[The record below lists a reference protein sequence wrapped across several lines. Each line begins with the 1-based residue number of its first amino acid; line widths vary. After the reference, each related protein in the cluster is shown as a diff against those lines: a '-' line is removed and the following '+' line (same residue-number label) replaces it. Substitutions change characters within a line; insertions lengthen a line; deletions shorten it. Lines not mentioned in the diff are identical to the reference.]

1 MPGHHHFFCAE
12 WRRLRKVLPIEEE
25 LLYEFVV
32 TARSWDNVPLD
43 SGCDFVQA
51 NNLVGWMVEV
61 EQDLFEHINDE
72 FAEAVEG
79 DGPKSARGRSTLSRE
94 RSMGRRSPRAAS
106 RCDRRSLSPARR
118 STPSR
123 TATRSPTR
131 SCTGLGSV
139 QTSGGPSRPM
149 LFKNPWHPLAKLS
162 DSLGREE
169 FVTELRKRLRAPR
182 LFREAEDLPNAGGAG
197 QGQGDPALTVE
208 ECEDLFE
215 ALMQLQKIA
224 GASHLNPGVL
234 AFGCNMDE
242 TVNTFYGILALRNA
256 VERGAPSLNAFLA
269 GLEAKDSKLV
279 DPTLLRQFLT
289 MVNYRLAGDTGIQDS
304 IPVESIVKAHGE
316 ISMQEFRRRL
326 SFAAPVGISL
336 LEVQGHLE
344 AKNGLGRSKLPGM
357 IDFAQLAEHFCGEHL
372 DISPLDLAHFVRL
385 WGAHPG
391 NLLSPQTMDE
401 ALERLPLEAYW
412 GLEPF
417 AVEHF
422 FNILGMRCLQL
433 ERNKRKD
440 ACLPVEAVL
449 EFARRDA
456 PDLEKAEAAVPSDAA
471 LKERFEHLW
480 GNCVGEGMLVA
491 FPDGHSERVGS
502 KEKAAHEHKAERRKE
517 KERVGTA
524 RMKEACL
531 ARYLRSATEIMNQ
544 PVSRRQYESIFPNV
558 SDILSVSNVNLRA
571 GQVVVVR
578 YRLAGAC
585 NFWHSKH
592 RVLKD
597 EREPLPWP
605 VPGKVLGETP
615 FVALVPRGLRWTNAG
630 GGGFYLGSQ
639 SFNQVDPGL
648 RADLPLDR
656 DGKLQL
662 YGTVEMVAPYLL
674 RGSRRNASSATEEL
688 EFRLFSSRKNR
699 IIGCVGEPLRV
710 LVSHQALPPAVA
722 TLQVCCEGR
731 TAKLRWAGYDFG
743 EDASSEALVDA
754 LRLYVRTGSKES
766 LLELETDGKQYELRD
781 LAPDTDYE
789 FHLRRE
795 SASSGGVEASC
806 SCRTNARCS
815 QPLNVLS
822 AKASTTYVDLQW
834 RAPEVVGNER
844 TQDRWQLQCESIRRY
859 EARLSVAEKLMDRR
873 ALARSRTSVQLRE
886 EVDTSCR
893 QCSWEVGHF
902 AAQEGLLTGRL
913 GGLRPDTNYLLSGF
927 CAVNSMGAGATAKEL
942 QFWTMPLNP
951 VIESIRVRQ
960 GNVILTLLETG
971 GEHVDEFEAVVRL
984 EDGAER
990 SFTLPKSALHGE
1002 TPELS
1007 LEFQQMPESRSSDA
1021 VHCVKLRACNAGGWS
1036 TWSEELSTS
1045 AIARQQ
1051 GADYAQNALEQAM
1064 EQRVPEKL
1072 ARVLQDVRDIE
1083 FDDKS
1088 LVSEASDLL
1097 NILQTVQKEVEEAMA
1112 ARDPD
1117 RLQNSLSDA
1126 HKVFLPGLEQAEG
1139 LLGTLQRVCQN
1150 LDTAKGIDALRASL
1164 REGHE
1169 ARLPPTLLQ
1178 RAVQRLGTR
1187 EAAQQG
1193 LEMAMEAARVPVLR
1207 AALDTALDMHLPS
1220 EEAARRL
1227 LLAISGSERLLQA
1240 ALESEDIGDLH
1251 RALDSA
1257 ARSGLR
1263 EEELM
1268 ARAQRLLARQLEKQ
1282 QDATRALT
1290 DAIEARFPSQLKDA
1304 LDISAASQVEQ
1315 AKMQEGADL
1324 LLQLESLLA
1333 DVEAAVGSEQRSASL
1348 RAAVNAK
1355 VPHELLAI
1363 AEKQL
1368 HCLTHL
1374 HQVCEAG
1381 DVPATRRALK
1391 LAEVAGVKDQEV
1403 AELRQVHQRWSHLTQ
1418 ELEIAVSMANTARL
1432 RQALAN
1438 TENSNICQ
1446 EQLQPAAAALAALQ
1460 RSDQAAVDL
1469 AEALDTCDAEIIQK
1483 SLQDACN
1490 NNVVDS
1496 DLLFTARQILDNL
1509 LRLRQ
1514 QLAKAVESMDLQ
1526 RLFAAVQEA
1535 QKDDGLPEKDL
1546 ASACHI
1552 LEELKEGELG
1562 RLERHLRQAAE
1573 AEDFRALQGLLH
1585 RARNAAAL
1593 GVQVEQLDLENYRQ
1607 LAHQQQEANI
1617 RKLQEDIHKQ
1627 RIRNDWPAVYDK
1639 IEEGE
1644 EAEEL
1649 EVEVVQLPA
1658 VVVSGEVQLDLY
1670 PRGIQKEFITLPR
1683 EIVEAKI
1690 RIPLPDLSPD
1700 KEPVMEARQS
1710 LDALLE
1716 SLRAMLAEEDELR
1729 RIGSMEIQDDGA
1741 YRDVTLPISL
1751 YLSARTS
1758 CQEVIEAFFR
1768 DPEDEPGRENSKGYR
1783 RSKSM
1788 SKRHAIKALWSCLS
1802 ELGHSRSPE
1811 LRSHCLHDVRGRV
1824 LRRITAEL
1832 FWTQPASYR
1841 ETMDATCVAM
1851 SADGLVEVV
1860 NARGVH
1866 GAYYGVDQGA
1876 FRVQSKGVDAL
1887 FGAVSHLGTA
1897 RAEAGSDLQ
1906 SSLEGKM
1913 VCKQQMQVR
1922 LDLLPERVTDIF
1934 FLLAAT
1940 NSRELGKF
1948 THLGF
1953 RIADTDIGTTLAMQE
1968 DHRVQLTFE
1977 AVVIM
1982 CAIYKLGDGYWRIGS
1997 MNVSSSGSPRDLKA
2011 AIAKLE
2017 ALGFPR
2023 KHETSSQENMVV
2035 DSVRRYLEL
2044 PRSAV
2049 KAANVDIDSASTMT
2063 VQYAIEASDTAKGEQ
2078 LEEKLKGNLHEA
2090 ILDEFF
2096 KFTNE
2101 KVKPER
2107 LRVMPAA
2114 AKPLG
2119 HLHLEVRWE
2128 FGEVKRTDSK
2138 DHSYLDGALITFSGR
2153 CLQEIV
2159 DYRGPHGVRIVH
2171 NGVVDYDGMWIG
2183 PVGKSDAANRAI
2195 KHEGLVLDE
2204 LPRTGKT
2211 SFEVRLDQLPPS
2223 TTDIYVVVSSPSGRE
2238 LSKYSNIAV
2247 AAVDA
2252 WKSHQVCNCLLK
2264 SKPAS
2269 QGVIFCR
2276 LSRSASGWKMGAL
2289 RTPTSG
2295 GCHDF
2300 APALECLRKIQGAGT
2315 SQAHQISIG
2324 DNGSRSERRLLPM
2337 KQLRSKGEKLQRQM
2351 SSGSISSLL
2360 TWSPARNPNSRRL
2373 GAAEMD

>member
-927 CAVNSMGAGATAKEL
+927 CAVNSMG
-942 QFWTMPLNP
+942 
-951 VIESIRVRQ
+951 
-960 GNVILTLLETG
+960 
-971 GEHVDEFEAVVRL
+971 
-984 EDGAER
+984 
-990 SFTLPKSALHGE
+990 
-1002 TPELS
+1002 
-1007 LEFQQMPESRSSDA
+1007 
-1021 VHCVKLRACNAGGWS
+1021 
-1036 TWSEELSTS
+1036 
-1045 AIARQQ
+1045 
-1051 GADYAQNALEQAM
+1051 
-1064 EQRVPEKL
+1064 
-1072 ARVLQDVRDIE
+1072 
-1083 FDDKS
+1083 
-1088 LVSEASDLL
+1088 
-1097 NILQTVQKEVEEAMA
+1097 
-1112 ARDPD
+1112 
-1117 RLQNSLSDA
+1117 
-1126 HKVFLPGLEQAEG
+1126 
-1139 LLGTLQRVCQN
+1139 
-1150 LDTAKGIDALRASL
+1150 
-1164 REGHE
+1164 
-1169 ARLPPTLLQ
+1169 
-1178 RAVQRLGTR
+1178 
-1187 EAAQQG
+1187 
-1193 LEMAMEAARVPVLR
+1193 
-1207 AALDTALDMHLPS
+1207 
-1220 EEAARRL
+1220 
-1227 LLAISGSERLLQA
+1227 
-1240 ALESEDIGDLH
+1240 
-1251 RALDSA
+1251 
-1257 ARSGLR
+1257 
-1263 EEELM
+1263 
-1268 ARAQRLLARQLEKQ
+1268 
-1282 QDATRALT
+1282 
-1290 DAIEARFPSQLKDA
+1290 
-1304 LDISAASQVEQ
+1304 
-1315 AKMQEGADL
+1315 
-1324 LLQLESLLA
+1324 
-1333 DVEAAVGSEQRSASL
+1333 
-1348 RAAVNAK
+1348 
-1355 VPHELLAI
+1355 
-1363 AEKQL
+1363 
-1368 HCLTHL
+1368 
-1374 HQVCEAG
+1374 
-1381 DVPATRRALK
+1381 
-1391 LAEVAGVKDQEV
+1391 
-1403 AELRQVHQRWSHLTQ
+1403 
-1418 ELEIAVSMANTARL
+1418 
-1432 RQALAN
+1432 
-1438 TENSNICQ
+1438 
-1446 EQLQPAAAALAALQ
+1446 
-1460 RSDQAAVDL
+1460 
-1469 AEALDTCDAEIIQK
+1469 
-1483 SLQDACN
+1483 
-1490 NNVVDS
+1490 
-1496 DLLFTARQILDNL
+1496 
-1509 LRLRQ
+1509 
-1514 QLAKAVESMDLQ
+1514 
-1526 RLFAAVQEA
+1526 
-1535 QKDDGLPEKDL
+1535 
-1546 ASACHI
+1546 
-1552 LEELKEGELG
+1552 
-1562 RLERHLRQAAE
+1562 
-1573 AEDFRALQGLLH
+1573 
-1585 RARNAAAL
+1585 
-1593 GVQVEQLDLENYRQ
+1593 
-1607 LAHQQQEANI
+1607 
-1617 RKLQEDIHKQ
+1617 
-1627 RIRNDWPAVYDK
+1627 
-1639 IEEGE
+1639 
-1644 EAEEL
+1644 
-1649 EVEVVQLPA
+1649 
-1658 VVVSGEVQLDLY
+1658 
-1670 PRGIQKEFITLPR
+1670 
-1683 EIVEAKI
+1683 
-1690 RIPLPDLSPD
+1690 
-1700 KEPVMEARQS
+1700 
-1710 LDALLE
+1710 
-1716 SLRAMLAEEDELR
+1716 
-1729 RIGSMEIQDDGA
+1729 
-1741 YRDVTLPISL
+1741 
-1751 YLSARTS
+1751 
-1758 CQEVIEAFFR
+1758 
-1768 DPEDEPGRENSKGYR
+1768 
-1783 RSKSM
+1783 
-1788 SKRHAIKALWSCLS
+1788 
-1802 ELGHSRSPE
+1802 
-1811 LRSHCLHDVRGRV
+1811 
-1824 LRRITAEL
+1824 
-1832 FWTQPASYR
+1832 
-1841 ETMDATCVAM
+1841 
-1851 SADGLVEVV
+1851 
-1860 NARGVH
+1860 
-1866 GAYYGVDQGA
+1866 
-1876 FRVQSKGVDAL
+1876 
-1887 FGAVSHLGTA
+1887 
-1897 RAEAGSDLQ
+1897 
-1906 SSLEGKM
+1906 
-1913 VCKQQMQVR
+1913 
-1922 LDLLPERVTDIF
+1922 
-1934 FLLAAT
+1934 
-1940 NSRELGKF
+1940 
-1948 THLGF
+1948 
-1953 RIADTDIGTTLAMQE
+1953 
-1968 DHRVQLTFE
+1968 
-1977 AVVIM
+1977 
-1982 CAIYKLGDGYWRIGS
+1982 
-1997 MNVSSSGSPRDLKA
+1997 
-2011 AIAKLE
+2011 
-2017 ALGFPR
+2017 
-2023 KHETSSQENMVV
+2023 
-2035 DSVRRYLEL
+2035 
-2044 PRSAV
+2044 
-2049 KAANVDIDSASTMT
+2049 
-2063 VQYAIEASDTAKGEQ
+2063 
-2078 LEEKLKGNLHEA
+2078 
-2090 ILDEFF
+2090 
-2096 KFTNE
+2096 
-2101 KVKPER
+2101 
-2107 LRVMPAA
+2107 
-2114 AKPLG
+2114 
-2119 HLHLEVRWE
+2119 
-2128 FGEVKRTDSK
+2128 
-2138 DHSYLDGALITFSGR
+2138 
-2153 CLQEIV
+2153 
-2159 DYRGPHGVRIVH
+2159 
-2171 NGVVDYDGMWIG
+2171 
-2183 PVGKSDAANRAI
+2183 
-2195 KHEGLVLDE
+2195 
-2204 LPRTGKT
+2204 RTG
-2211 SFEVRLDQLPPS
+2211 
-2223 TTDIYVVVSSPSGRE
+2223 
-2238 LSKYSNIAV
+2238 
-2247 AAVDA
+2247 
-2252 WKSHQVCNCLLK
+2252 
-2264 SKPAS
+2264 
-2269 QGVIFCR
+2269 
-2276 LSRSASGWKMGAL
+2276 
-2289 RTPTSG
+2289 
-2295 GCHDF
+2295 
-2300 APALECLRKIQGAGT
+2300 
-2315 SQAHQISIG
+2315 
-2324 DNGSRSERRLLPM
+2324 
-2337 KQLRSKGEKLQRQM
+2337 
-2351 SSGSISSLL
+2351 
-2360 TWSPARNPNSRRL
+2360 
-2373 GAAEMD
+2373 

>member
-1240 ALESEDIGDLH
+1240 ALESE
-1251 RALDSA
+1251 
-1257 ARSGLR
+1257 
-1263 EEELM
+1263 
-1268 ARAQRLLARQLEKQ
+1268 
-1282 QDATRALT
+1282 
-1290 DAIEARFPSQLKDA
+1290 
-1304 LDISAASQVEQ
+1304 
-1315 AKMQEGADL
+1315 
-1324 LLQLESLLA
+1324 
-1333 DVEAAVGSEQRSASL
+1333 
-1348 RAAVNAK
+1348 
-1355 VPHELLAI
+1355 
-1363 AEKQL
+1363 
-1368 HCLTHL
+1368 
-1374 HQVCEAG
+1374 
-1381 DVPATRRALK
+1381 
-1391 LAEVAGVKDQEV
+1391 
-1403 AELRQVHQRWSHLTQ
+1403 
-1418 ELEIAVSMANTARL
+1418 
-1432 RQALAN
+1432 
-1438 TENSNICQ
+1438 
-1446 EQLQPAAAALAALQ
+1446 
-1460 RSDQAAVDL
+1460 
-1469 AEALDTCDAEIIQK
+1469 
-1483 SLQDACN
+1483 
-1490 NNVVDS
+1490 
-1496 DLLFTARQILDNL
+1496 
-1509 LRLRQ
+1509 
-1514 QLAKAVESMDLQ
+1514 
-1526 RLFAAVQEA
+1526 EA

>member
-886 EVDTSCR
+886 
-893 QCSWEVGHF
+893 
-902 AAQEGLLTGRL
+902 
-913 GGLRPDTNYLLSGF
+913 
-927 CAVNSMGAGATAKEL
+927 
-942 QFWTMPLNP
+942 
-951 VIESIRVRQ
+951 
-960 GNVILTLLETG
+960 
-971 GEHVDEFEAVVRL
+971 
-984 EDGAER
+984 
-990 SFTLPKSALHGE
+990 
-1002 TPELS
+1002 
-1007 LEFQQMPESRSSDA
+1007 
-1021 VHCVKLRACNAGGWS
+1021 
-1036 TWSEELSTS
+1036 
-1045 AIARQQ
+1045 
-1051 GADYAQNALEQAM
+1051 
-1064 EQRVPEKL
+1064 
-1072 ARVLQDVRDIE
+1072 DVRDIE

>member
-1496 DLLFTARQILDNL
+1496 DLLFTAR
-1509 LRLRQ
+1509 
-1514 QLAKAVESMDLQ
+1514 
-1526 RLFAAVQEA
+1526 
-1535 QKDDGLPEKDL
+1535 
-1546 ASACHI
+1546 
-1552 LEELKEGELG
+1552 
-1562 RLERHLRQAAE
+1562 
-1573 AEDFRALQGLLH
+1573 
-1585 RARNAAAL
+1585 
-1593 GVQVEQLDLENYRQ
+1593 
-1607 LAHQQQEANI
+1607 
-1617 RKLQEDIHKQ
+1617 
-1627 RIRNDWPAVYDK
+1627 
-1639 IEEGE
+1639 
-1644 EAEEL
+1644 
-1649 EVEVVQLPA
+1649 
-1658 VVVSGEVQLDLY
+1658 
-1670 PRGIQKEFITLPR
+1670 
-1683 EIVEAKI
+1683 
-1690 RIPLPDLSPD
+1690 
-1700 KEPVMEARQS
+1700 
-1710 LDALLE
+1710 
-1716 SLRAMLAEEDELR
+1716 
-1729 RIGSMEIQDDGA
+1729 
-1741 YRDVTLPISL
+1741 
-1751 YLSARTS
+1751 
-1758 CQEVIEAFFR
+1758 
-1768 DPEDEPGRENSKGYR
+1768 
-1783 RSKSM
+1783 
-1788 SKRHAIKALWSCLS
+1788 
-1802 ELGHSRSPE
+1802 
-1811 LRSHCLHDVRGRV
+1811 
-1824 LRRITAEL
+1824 
-1832 FWTQPASYR
+1832 YR